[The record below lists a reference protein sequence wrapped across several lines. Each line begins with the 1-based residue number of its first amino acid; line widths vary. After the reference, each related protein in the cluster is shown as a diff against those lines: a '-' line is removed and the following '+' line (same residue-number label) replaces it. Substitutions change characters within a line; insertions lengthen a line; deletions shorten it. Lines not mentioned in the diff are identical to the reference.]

1 MVKFSKQKNLHSVL
15 ESLPEGSRE
24 EVFDFACFLAQK
36 KQKKKTGRE
45 KSLLELEGF
54 LGDRERTHEGP
65 VSIEE
70 MNEAIKNR
78 GGRLD

>member
-1 MVKFSKQKNLHSVL
+1 MVQFPKRTNLHSVL
-15 ESLPEGSRE
+15 ESLPEEYRE

-45 KSLLELEGF
+45 RTLLELEGF
-54 LGDRERTHEGP
+54 LGDRERTHQGP
-65 VSIEE
+65 VSIED